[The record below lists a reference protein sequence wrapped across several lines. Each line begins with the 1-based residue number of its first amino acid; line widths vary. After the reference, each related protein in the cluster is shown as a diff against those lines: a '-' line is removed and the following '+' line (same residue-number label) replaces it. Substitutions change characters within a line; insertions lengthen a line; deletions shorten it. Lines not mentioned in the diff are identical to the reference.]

1 MAGGGWEKEVNKE
14 TAATQGSP
22 DSEAAP
28 AEPVRPAWVRGGQ
41 RIHREVKRQLMKMR
55 EGSGTRRHTQDNRAS
70 INPAKELR
78 PPADPNVTCQSVVAR
93 TLPSSPP
100 RNASHLL
107 EPCPTGKRLT
117 NAAGQPL
124 PGVHTLPG
132 VRSPDGCRTCIL
144 PFNTSFIHQ
153 TRRTRLSCQVIPI
166 ESIAYSCLDNTC
178 GNGRGQ
184 CLPPVLK

>member
-70 INPAKELR
+70 MNPGKGALSTCR
-78 PPADPNVTCQSVVAR
+78 PQCR
-93 TLPSSPP
+93 LPSSPP

-153 TRRTRLSCQVIPI
+153 TRRMRLSCQVIPI
-166 ESIAYSCLDNTC
+166 ESIAYSCLDNTR
-178 GNGRGQ
+178 GNGQGQ
-184 CLPPVLK
+184 GLPLVLK